1 MELYF
6 ISCPKIIRQSWRVSL
21 FQNGG
26 TEMPPY
32 VTWQDFLGVCNLTE
46 EQLALDGGESY
57 E

>member
-1 MELYF
+1 
-6 ISCPKIIRQSWRVSL
+6 
-21 FQNGG
+21 
-26 TEMPPY
+26 MPPY